1 MNGAVRESDWQNGRA
16 GTKSDLCDDTVERSG
31 MLRIVSPSADVT
43 RVSTSPDR
51 PTPRREFIGQIT
63 ASAIVL
69 ATGACAHPGAAGE
82 TAAAVTPTPAPRA
95 QTAQAPVHWDDSWFG
110 RLTAKHKAIFDSPAI
125 DDGLVLSHA
134 TGYIQGMRDALAAGP
149 NDVQTVIV
157 IRHQGIPMA
166 FNDVIWEK
174 YKLGEATKIKDSSTG
189 EWALRNPYFQPS
201 PPRDNARQRPAPA
214 PGRPQSNLAW
224 FAANGHILLGCDRA
238 THGYAGTLAGK
249 TGGNSQAIYDEL
261 KANVV
266 TGLILQPTGVYA
278 VHRAQEA
285 GCTFIK
291 ST

>member
-1 MNGAVRESDWQNGRA
+1 
-16 GTKSDLCDDTVERSG
+16 
-31 MLRIVSPSADVT
+31 
-43 RVSTSPDR
+43 VSTSPDR

-69 ATGACAHPGAAGE
+69 ATGACAQSTAAGQSAV
-82 TAAAVTPTPAPRA
+82 AATPAATPAPRA
-95 QTAQAPVHWDDSWFG
+95 TPQAPVHWDDSWFG
-110 RLTAKHKAIFDSPAI
+110 RLTAKHKAVFDSPAI
-125 DDGLVLSHA
+125 DDGLALSHMS
-134 TGYIQGMRDALAAGP
+134 GYITGMRDAVAAGP

-174 YKLGEATKIKDSSTG
+174 YKLGEETKIKDPSTG
-189 EWALRNPYFQPS
+189 EWALRNPYFMPA
-201 PPRDNARQRPAPA
+201 PPRAGGRARPAAPA
-214 PGRPQSNLAW
+214 GRPQTNLKW
-224 FAANGHILLGCDRA
+224 FADNGQFLLGCDRA

-261 KANVV
+261 KANLV

>member
-1 MNGAVRESDWQNGRA
+1 M
-16 GTKSDLCDDTVERSG
+16 
-31 MLRIVSPSADVT
+31 
-43 RVSTSPDR
+43 STSPDR

-69 ATGACAHPGAAGE
+69 ATGACAQPAAAGQSAV
-82 TAAAVTPTPAPRA
+82 AATPTPTPAPRTA
-95 QTAQAPVHWDDSWFG
+95 AAQAPVQWDDSWFG

-134 TGYIQGMRDALAAGP
+134 TGYITGMRDAVAAGP

-166 FNDVIWEK
+166 FNDVIWQK
-174 YKLGEATKIKDSSTG
+174 YKLGEETKIKDPSTG
-189 EWALRNPYFQPS
+189 EWALRNPYFMPA
-201 PPRDNARQRPAPA
+201 PAREGARARPAPVA
-214 PGRPQSNLAW
+214 GRPQTNLMW
-224 FAANGHILLGCDRA
+224 FASNGHILLGCDRA

-249 TGGNSQAIYDEL
+249 TGGNSQTIYDEL